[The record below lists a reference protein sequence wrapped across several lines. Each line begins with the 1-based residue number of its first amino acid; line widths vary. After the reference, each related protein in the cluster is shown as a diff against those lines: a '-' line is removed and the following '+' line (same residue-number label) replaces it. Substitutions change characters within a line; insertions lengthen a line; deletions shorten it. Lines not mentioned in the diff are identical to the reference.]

1 MLVLDAHAS
10 RPRLSFSFL
19 SLFTFSSRAS
29 PRVSCPPSS
38 APRQQGGRRPPLS
51 FPLIFPLPHLSGERR
66 PGVIGRSA
74 GGERPSRSLRSIQG
88 RRPAGP
94 PVSFCGVMGGRGG
107 SPGRGEDNRHLLPH
121 RSTAVAG
128 VEVSA
133 PAEQGRDGRWLLE
146 DRGPEWSSKVH
157 TIPGTRQSR
166 ELGSG
171 RSRKASKTQSFL

>member
-1 MLVLDAHAS
+1 MLVLDAHPLLVLFPLAFHFFF
-10 RPRLSFSFL
+10 PGLS
-19 SLFTFSSRAS
+19 
-29 PRVSCPPSS
+29 SCLLPTLLCP
-38 APRQQGGRRPPLS
+38 AAQGGRRPPLS
-51 FPLIFPLPHLSGERR
+51 CPLIFPLPHLSGERR

-94 PVSFCGVMGGRGG
+94 PASFCGVMGGRGG

-128 VEVSA
+128 VEASA

-146 DRGPEWSSKVH
+146 DRAEWSSKVH

-171 RSRKASKTQSFL
+171 RGRKASKTQSFL